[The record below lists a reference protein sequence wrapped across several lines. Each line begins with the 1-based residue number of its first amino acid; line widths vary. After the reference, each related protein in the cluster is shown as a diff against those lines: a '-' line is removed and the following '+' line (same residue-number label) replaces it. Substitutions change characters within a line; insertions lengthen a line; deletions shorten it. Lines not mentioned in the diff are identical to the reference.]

1 MRRVFD
7 RGLSGNSHEM
17 TIDDGSSGFGASRV
31 IREYAKLLQANAPVY
46 VALGVLTSVA
56 KGGRPCTR
64 SSDRFLARHGRPIL
78 FVLCCANLRL
88 SGLNVLIELRL
99 ENYAVI
105 DNLVVEFGHGLNLLT
120 GETGAGKSILIDALA
135 LLLGE
140 KASSDVIR
148 GGADRAVVAAV
159 FEEEGPDGDAL
170 AKILEA
176 NGLDE
181 SDDGSLILRR
191 EIASG
196 GKGRVFVN
204 NQPAT
209 VAVLRL
215 LAPHLAVI
223 HAQNESILSFDGAA
237 RLELLDS
244 FAGSRFDTVAN
255 AFAAW
260 KRVRTRIDEL
270 ERGEQDR
277 LRLVDLWIFQKR
289 EIDEGRLQS
298 GEDEKLET
306 EKRVLAN
313 AEKIYNAA
321 MNAFDLLYEGS
332 GSTASSLRAAHKQI
346 EELARYEPKFQEALE
361 ALQTARISVED
372 VGATVRDYAGGIHA
386 SPEHLAQVEDR
397 LALLERL
404 KRKYGPTLDEVI
416 QFGADVA
423 RKLSEVENKDEIL
436 RRLRS
441 ELAQAGQ
448 DYLSAAQALSKSR
461 TSAARRLERLV
472 EAEVNDLAMKSAFRI
487 EMTTSTEE
495 SGWTSSG
502 IDQVL
507 YMIST
512 NPGEPLRQLE
522 NIASGGEL
530 SRVML
535 ALKAS
540 VESGTES
547 SREREKRSD
556 SSARRKREKT
566 SQKTLV
572 FDEID
577 TGIGGRAAE
586 AVGKKLKTLARAHQV
601 LCVTHLPQIATFGD
615 HHYVIDKKESGGR
628 TKTSI
633 RPVTGEERTEEV
645 ARMLSG
651 AKLTETSRKHAEQM
665 IKANG

>member
-1 MRRVFD
+1 M
-7 RGLSGNSHEM
+7 
-17 TIDDGSSGFGASRV
+17 
-31 IREYAKLLQANAPVY
+31 
-46 VALGVLTSVA
+46 
-56 KGGRPCTR
+56 
-64 SSDRFLARHGRPIL
+64 
-78 FVLCCANLRL
+78 
-88 SGLNVLIELRL
+88 RL

-105 DNLVVEFGHGLNLLT
+105 DNLVVEFGQGLNLLT
-120 GETGAGKSILIDALA
+120 GETGAGKSILVDALA
-135 LLLGE
+135 LLLGD

-148 GGADRAVVAAV
+148 SGAERAVVSAV
-159 FEEEGPDGDAL
+159 FEGDGAAEKAL
-170 AKILEA
+170 DGILEQ

-191 EIASG
+191 EIAAG

-215 LAPHLAVI
+215 LAPHLATI
-223 HAQNESILSFDGAA
+223 HAQNESVLSFDGPA
-237 RLELLDS
+237 RLGLLDA
-244 FAGSRFDTVAN
+244 FAGSELEAVETG
-255 AFAAW
+255 FAAW
-260 KRVRTRIDEL
+260 KGIRTRIDEL

-289 EIDEGRLQS
+289 EIEEAHLQS
-298 GEDEKLET
+298 GEDERLEG

-321 MNAFDLLYEGS
+321 MNAFDLLYEGN
-332 GSTASSLRAAHKQI
+332 GSTASSLRAAQKQV
-346 EELARYEPKFQEALE
+346 EELARYEPKFQEALA
-361 ALQTARISVED
+361 ALETARISVED

-386 SPEHLAQVEDR
+386 SPEHLVKVEDR
-397 LALLERL
+397 LALLDRL

-416 QFGADVA
+416 EFGADAA

-436 RRLRS
+436 RGLRT
-441 ELAQAGQ
+441 ELAKAAAE
-448 DYLSAAQALSKSR
+448 YLKAAQGLSKKR
-461 TSAARRLERLV
+461 AEAARRLEKLV
-472 EAEVNDLAMKSAFRI
+472 EAEINDLAMKSTFRI
-487 EMTTSTEE
+487 EMTSSEE
-495 SGWTSSG
+495 TGNWTGSGF
-502 IDQVL
+502 DQVV

-512 NPGEPLRQLE
+512 NPGEPLRRLE
-522 NIASGGEL
+522 DIASGGEL

-540 VESGTES
+540 VEAGKIPT
-547 SREREKRSD
+547 SRKEREKWGTQRG
-556 SSARRKREKT
+556 AQR
-566 SQKTLV
+566 TLV

-586 AVGKKLKTLARAHQV
+586 AVGKKLKALARSSQV

-615 HHYVIDKKESGGR
+615 HHYVIEKKETSGRAR
-628 TKTSI
+628 TTI
-633 RPVTGEERTEEV
+633 RVVTGEERTEEV

>member
-1 MRRVFD
+1 M
-7 RGLSGNSHEM
+7 
-17 TIDDGSSGFGASRV
+17 
-31 IREYAKLLQANAPVY
+31 
-46 VALGVLTSVA
+46 
-56 KGGRPCTR
+56 
-64 SSDRFLARHGRPIL
+64 
-78 FVLCCANLRL
+78 
-88 SGLNVLIELRL
+88 LIELRL

-105 DNLVVEFGHGLNLLT
+105 DNLVVEFGPGLNLLT

-135 LLLGE
+135 LLLGD

-148 GGADRAVVAAV
+148 GGADKAVISAV
-159 FEEEGPDGDAL
+159 FEVEGIADKAAEKVLDT
-170 AKILEA
+170 

-181 SDDGSLILRR
+181 SDDGTLILRR
-191 EIASG
+191 EIALG

-209 VAVLRL
+209 VSVLKQ

-223 HAQNESILSFDGAA
+223 HAQNESILLFDGPA
-237 RLELLDS
+237 RLELLDA
-244 FAGSRFDTVAN
+244 FAGSDLAPLSA
-255 AFAAW
+255 AFTQW
-260 KRVRTRIDEL
+260 KEIRSRIDEL

-277 LRLVDLWIFQKR
+277 LRLVDLWIFQKK
-289 EIDEGRLQS
+289 EIEEGRLLS
-298 GEDEKLET
+298 GEDERLEA
-306 EKRVLAN
+306 EKRVLSN

-332 GSTASSLRAAHKQI
+332 GSTASTLRAAQKQV
-346 EELARYEPKFQEALE
+346 EELGRYEPRFQEAFAALE
-361 ALQTARISVED
+361 SARISVED
-372 VGATVRDYAGGIHA
+372 VGATLRDYAGGIQA
-386 SPEHLAQVEDR
+386 SPEHLATVEDR
-397 LALLERL
+397 LALLDRL
-404 KRKYGPTLDEVI
+404 KRKYGPSLDDVI
-416 QFGADVA
+416 GFGADVS

-436 RRLRS
+436 RQLRG
-441 ELAQAGQ
+441 ELDNAA
-448 DYLSAAQALSKSR
+448 DEYLRAARALSKKR
-461 TSAARRLERLV
+461 TEAARRLEKSV
-472 EAEVNDLAMKSAFRI
+472 EAQINDLAMKSSFRI
-487 EMTTSTEE
+487 DKTQSEE
-495 SGWTSSG
+495 ERDWTASG
-502 IDQVL
+502 IDQVV

-512 NPGEPLRQLE
+512 NPGEPMRQLE
-522 NIASGGEL
+522 HIASGGEL

-540 VESGTES
+540 VEAGRVPTS
-547 SREREKRSD
+547 SKPGKGREKWG
-556 SSARRKREKT
+556 

-586 AVGKKLKTLARAHQV
+586 AVGKKLKSLSRSNQV

-615 HHYVIDKKESGGR
+615 QHFVIEKREAAGR

-665 IKANG
+665 IKANA